1 MSWLFDNAFPYTDF
15 HELNLS
21 WLIEKYKYILEAL
34 KKIDGWIENH
44 EKEYEE
50 LKSYYDM
57 LVSGKFPPEIIKAF
71 EDWMRKN
78 ALDLVGEMVDMV
90 IFNITDDGYFVA
102 YIPESWSLIDF
113 ATTGLDITLPIQPE
127 YGHLVLSYNAST
139 RAY

>member
-21 WLIEKYKYILEAL
+21 WLLEKYKFLLEAL
-34 KKIDGWIENH
+34 KKIDGWIEEH
-44 EKEYEE
+44 QKEYDE

-57 LVSGKFPPEIIKAF
+57 LVNGNFPPEIEAAF
-71 EDWMRKN
+71 DRWMRKN
-78 ALDLVGEMVDMV
+78 AVDIVGDMIDMV

-102 YIPESWSLIDF
+102 YIPEGWDEIEF
-113 ATTGLDITLPIQPE
+113 ATTGYDITLPIQPD

-139 RAY
+139 KAY

>member
-21 WLIEKYKYILEAL
+21 WLIEKYKFILEAL

-57 LVSGKFPPEIIKAF
+57 LVSGNFPPEIEKAF
-71 EDWMRKN
+71 ENWMRKN
-78 ALDLVGEMVDMV
+78 ALDLVGHMIDMV

-102 YIPESWSLIDF
+102 YIPESWNMINF
-113 ATTGLDITLPIQPE
+113 ATTGLDIDLPIQPD

-139 RAY
+139 NAY